1 MLQAGGE
8 ADPGGEDGEA
18 GEAEGGEAH
27 QAHHRARQGSLQYLP
42 AASLVEREGGKA
54 WRTIRVKYVR
64 EKGNKS

>member
-1 MLQAGGE
+1 MLEAGGE

-27 QAHHRARQGSLQYLP
+27 QAHHRACQGSLQYLP
-42 AASLVEREGGKA
+42 GASFVEKA

-64 EKGNKS
+64 EKGKKS